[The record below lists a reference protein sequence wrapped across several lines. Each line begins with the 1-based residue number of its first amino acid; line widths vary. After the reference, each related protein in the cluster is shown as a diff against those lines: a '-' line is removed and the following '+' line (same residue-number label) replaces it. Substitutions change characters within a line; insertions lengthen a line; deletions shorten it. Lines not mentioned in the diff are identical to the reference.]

1 MLLPLIKHAFIQN
14 LKPALALQLLAGLLV
29 FCYYQVP
36 ATLPVFNYFA
46 ELKSLYGIRYSI
58 VSTAI
63 CGGLLPYLYLL
74 ASGNI
79 KQQPVQQLLFYV
91 GLWAWMGACVDVLY
105 TFQGELFGHGNDALT
120 LAKKVAFDQF
130 FYASLYAAPVVA
142 LSFLWKEEL
151 FCFRRWKAALNKQI
165 FTLTIPA
172 NIASNWAVWVPA
184 VTAIYAMPAPLQIPL
199 FNVVLCFYVLLAS
212 VLNQNK

>member
-1 MLLPLIKHAFIQN
+1 MLLSLIKHAFTQN
-14 LKPALALQLLAGLLV
+14 LKPAIALQLLAGLLV

-36 ATLPVFNYFA
+36 ATLPTFNYFA
-46 ELKSLYGIRYSI
+46 ELKTHYGIRYSI
-58 VSTAI
+58 ISTAI

-79 KQQPVQQLLFYV
+79 KRQHLQQLVFYI
-91 GLWAWMGACVDVLY
+91 GFWGWMGMCVDLLY
-105 TFQGELFGHGNDALT
+105 SFQADLFGQGNDATT

-130 FYASLYAAPVVA
+130 VYSTFYAAPFVA
-142 LSFLWKEEL
+142 LSLLWKEQA
-151 FCFRRWKAALNKQI
+151 FCFRRWKAALNRQT

-172 NIASNWAVWVPA
+172 NIASNWAVWIPA

-212 VLNQNK
+212 VLNQSK